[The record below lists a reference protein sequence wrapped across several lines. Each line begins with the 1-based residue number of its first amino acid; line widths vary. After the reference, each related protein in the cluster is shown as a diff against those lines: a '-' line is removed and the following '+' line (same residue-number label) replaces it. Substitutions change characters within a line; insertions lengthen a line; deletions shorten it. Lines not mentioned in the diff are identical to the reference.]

1 MKGEKTRLR
10 IAATS
15 DIHWPQYQG
24 LFIKALR
31 QLPKPDL
38 LLLAGD
44 LVNRGNPHSI
54 TPVIEKLKE
63 AKLECP
69 ILACFGNDDYDS
81 IKDTMRT
88 QGQDTI
94 QFLDDELVTLPIQG
108 KQVSIVGSRGVL
120 DQPTFWQSR
129 NIKEIKEVY
138 TKRLDVLDSLLEKAK
153 ALSRYLI
160 LLTHYTPTFMTL
172 KGETKRSHA
181 QMGSRRVEELL
192 KKHSPM
198 LAVHGH
204 AHNGLPKAKLNKV
217 RIYNVALP
225 LNRRIVV
232 INRL

>member
-24 LFIKALR
+24 LFIKSLR
-31 QLPKPDL
+31 QLPKLDL
-38 LLLAGD
+38 LLIAGD
-44 LVNRGNPHSI
+44 LVNRGNPRSI
-54 TPVIEKLKE
+54 APVIGKLNE

-69 ILACFGNDDYDS
+69 IFACFGNDDYDS

-88 QGQDTI
+88 QGQDII
-94 QFLDDELVTLPIQG
+94 QFLDDELVTLPIRG

-120 DQPTFWQSR
+120 DQPTFWQTR
-129 NIKEIKEVY
+129 NIKGIKEVY
-138 TKRLDVLDSLLEKAK
+138 AKRLDTLDTLLEQAK
-153 ALSRYLI
+153 ALSPYSI
-160 LLTHYTPTFMTL
+160 LLTHYTPTFVTL
-172 KGETKRSHA
+172 KGETRRAHA
-181 QMGSRRVEELL
+181 QMGSQRVENLL

-198 LAVHGH
+198 LAIHGH
-204 AHNGLPKAKLNKV
+204 AHRGLPKAKLNKV

-232 INRL
+232 IKRL